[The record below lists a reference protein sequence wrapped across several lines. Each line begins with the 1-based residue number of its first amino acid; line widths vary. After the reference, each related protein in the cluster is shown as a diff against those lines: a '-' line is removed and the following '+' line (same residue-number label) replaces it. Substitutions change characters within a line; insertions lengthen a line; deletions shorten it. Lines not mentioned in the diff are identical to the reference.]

1 MATSQKLTPALPF
14 GAALLLL
21 LLAPALV
28 RAQSSPPN
36 DAQPTKAQSKETQ
49 PKESQP
55 AKEPQAKEAQAK
67 ETTPKVFC
75 DPARAVSLVET
86 QLSEAKMYA
95 DASRRL
101 SVMTRAADLLWPFE
115 RDSAREIFQQAY
127 DLAAKDFREHE
138 NDPEPQDPMTPPR
151 ADQRYM
157 VMTAIGR
164 RDAAWARRLAEAVAE
179 EKRREAEQA
188 TGAANSG
195 GWKPGLAENTLGLA
209 ESMIKTDREA
219 SVALARST
227 FRQPASFFLVI
238 YLYSLAVADRAA
250 ADSLFS
256 EAVNA
261 YRDGTASDLAYLAV
275 YAFALD
281 REPGSVPLAY
291 GYLVPKNF
299 VPDASLS
306 EHFLRALFRQVETKF
321 RTPEV
326 AQAEDARATTE
337 QAQLLTMLV
346 ILEPVVARV
355 RPASLERL
363 VALKGVAA
371 AAATSQSRSRAEG
384 FERFRREHEAESD
397 AAFGRT
403 VEQIE
408 RERDPAK
415 RDYYLMNLVMSA
427 HNAEDLARAEA
438 FLDRVSDAPLRE
450 KLASYLYFVWTQQA
464 VKDGQL
470 DEAARLSKKVSEL
483 DYRALLS
490 FEIAGAALKKM
501 NDRARAA
508 ELLDAVASDAEK
520 APDTPAK
527 ARVLLGVAHLYADF
541 DATRAAQVLRAAVKV
556 VNLLPEP
563 DFSSE
568 TIGRELGNKAFM
580 MYAIYNVP
588 GMRLE
593 NAFRELGALDF
604 ESALSAATDLSDKY
618 QRALA
623 VLGLASR
630 CLEDSAAKPAPR
642 PAPKKSR
649 ERER

>member
-1 MATSQKLTPALPF
+1 MGTSQRLTRTLTL
-14 GAALLLL
+14 AASLFL
-21 LLAPALV
+21 LLAPPLA
-28 RAQSSPPN
+28 RAQPEKS
-36 DAQPTKAQSKETQ
+36 QSKETQ
-49 PKESQP
+49 PKETQA
-55 AKEPQAKEAQAK
+55 AKDAQAKEAG
-67 ETTPKVFC
+67 PKVFC

-101 SVMTRAADLLWPFE
+101 SVMTRAADLLWPYE
-115 RDSAREIFQQAY
+115 RDAAREIFRQAY
-127 DLAAKDFREHE
+127 DLAVKDFREHE
-138 NDPEPQDPMTPPR
+138 NDPEPTDPMTPPR
-151 ADQRYM
+151 ADQRYV

-179 EKRREAEQA
+179 EKRREAEQGTSA
-188 TGAANSG
+188 TNSG

-209 ESMIKTDREA
+209 DSLLKTDREA
-219 SVALARST
+219 SLALVRST
-227 FRQPASFFLVI
+227 FRQPASYLLVQ
-238 YLYSLAVADRAA
+238 YFYVLAHADRAA
-250 ADSLFS
+250 ADALYA
-256 EAVNA
+256 EALSA
-261 YRDGTASDLAYLAV
+261 YREGTASDLTYLAV
-275 YAFALD
+275 YPFALN

-291 GYLVPKNF
+291 GYLPPEGF
-299 VPDASLS
+299 APDARLCDL
-306 EHFLRALFRQVETKF
+306 FLGVLFRQVETKF

-326 AQAEDARATTE
+326 AQTEDARAVTE
-337 QAQLLTMLV
+337 QGQLLTMLV
-346 ILEPVVARV
+346 MLEPLVARV

-363 VALKGVAA
+363 VALKGTAT
-371 AAATSQSRSRAEG
+371 AAATAQSRGRAES

-397 AAFGRT
+397 TAFSRT

-415 RDYYLMNLVMSA
+415 RDYYIANLIMSS
-427 HNAEDLARAEA
+427 HSAEDLARAET
-438 FLDRVSDAPLRE
+438 FLDRVSDTPLRE

-470 DEAARLSKKVSEL
+470 DEATRLSKKVSEL

-490 FEIAGAALKKM
+490 FEIAGAALKKT

-520 APDTPAK
+520 APDTPMK

-541 DATRAAQVLRAAVKV
+541 DATRAAQVLRTAVKV
-556 VNLLPEP
+556 VNLLPDP

-568 TIGRELGNKAFM
+568 TVGREVGNKVFM
-580 MYAIYNVP
+580 VYAIYIVP

-604 ESALSAATDLSDKY
+604 ESALYAANDLSDKY

-630 CLEDSAAKPAPR
+630 CLEDSVKKPTPR
-642 PAPKKSR
+642 KKHS
-649 ERER
+649 